1 MEQKVTHWR
10 MPLLAVLGLV
20 AGLALLR
27 AVWLGL
33 TAGYDLE
40 IVLTSARAWWQGLD
54 VYEPETFRAVWDEMS
69 GERTRT
75 FEEGEASSLY
85 PPSTYVLFAPLS
97 AVGLPMARMIWTG
110 LNVAALVL
118 ASGALA
124 KWVAIATPSRGWVT
138 LAWIFLA
145 TMLLYAV
152 QTHFRFG
159 QTAIVSVA
167 LMLWALATF
176 DTGRTYDRPM
186 SRGRWVLAVLAAG
199 TAVAIKPQLALPLLG
214 YAVLRGWWAATVGSV
229 GVALAW
235 LALGWGWMAW
245 HGQSVFPGLPRN
257 VQRIGDTGI
266 SSAKLD
272 SVYRHQLINT
282 HVLVHALI
290 EDARVVAWVV
300 RCLVGVVA
308 LSVAA
313 AVWKHGRQTDAL
325 AALSAIAALS
335 LMVTYH
341 RGYDAV
347 VLMPA
352 VAWCVRELVTARRS
366 GMPRPAVW
374 VTVVLLLPL
383 ATPGGTLMTTVAD
396 KHWLPDVLRNTWA
409 WNALLVPF
417 QAWSISGLS
426 LWFAWLTWRGPSDSA
441 SED

>member
-1 MEQKVTHWR
+1 
-10 MPLLAVLGLV
+10 MPFLALLCGVS
-20 AGLALLR
+20 GLALLR
-27 AVWLGL
+27 AVLLGL

-54 VYEPETFRAVWDEMS
+54 VYEPETFRAVWDEIS

-97 AVGLPMARMIWTG
+97 TVGLPIARMIWAG

-118 ASGALA
+118 ASCALA
-124 KWVAIATPSRGWVT
+124 KLVDSEKSSRGVGRIA
-138 LAWIFLA
+138 LIFVA
-145 TMLLYAV
+145 TMMLYAV

-176 DTGRTYDRPM
+176 ETGRTEDPPM
-186 SRGRWVLAVLAAG
+186 SRGRWVLSMLAAG

-214 YAVLRGWWAATVGSV
+214 YAVLRGWWGVAVGSV
-229 GVALAW
+229 GVASAW
-235 LALGWGWMAW
+235 LALGWGWMGW
-245 HGQSVFPGLPRN
+245 NGQSVFPGLPRN
-257 VQRIGDTGI
+257 VQRIGDAGI

-272 SVYRHQLINT
+272 SVYRYQLINT
-282 HVLVHALI
+282 HVLVHVLI

-300 RCLVGVVA
+300 RGLVGSLA
-308 LSVAA
+308 LWVAA

-352 VAWCVRELVTARRS
+352 VAWCVRELATARRS
-366 GMPRPAVW
+366 GLPRRAVW

-383 ATPGGTLMTTVAD
+383 ATPGGTLMVTVAD
-396 KHWLPDVLRNTWA
+396 RQWLPDALTNTWA
-409 WNALLVPF
+409 WNAVLVPF
-417 QAWSISGLS
+417 QSWSVLGLS
-426 LWFAWLTWRGPSDSA
+426 LWFAWLTWRWPVDSA
-441 SED
+441 SEA